1 METNA
6 QLLTFPSTVDTNASS
21 DSAATMARR
30 ALPPRPDAADGP
42 FLRMITVNDIYILD
56 NYPRLATALASARS
70 EAESIGAVVTTHL
83 NGDFLSPCT
92 FTALDGG
99 KVMSEALIRAKIDYV
114 CLGNHEFDIGA
125 AALAGKIGGIHST
138 TCLNSNIDGPELVD
152 LPTFATVSVGART
165 AVFGGYATNDLSC
178 YRPSSRPNVSPI
190 DASAFRQTWQQ
201 ALASLG
207 ERAASAA
214 LFVPMTHQLVPHD
227 RASAES
233 LAEEDPQLAALTPI
247 ILGGHEHDIFVETV
261 GRSTVVKV
269 GQDAERIGVVDIWWD
284 LGGEMHTRVEL
295 LPAAA
300 FEPDGEVLAW
310 VSTQAASLDRMMSV
324 PLFAVPEPAVTRYSS
339 KLVRFE
345 ESRLATHLLS
355 LIKRGLRRDGV
366 ELVVLQAGAVRGKA
380 DYQAAPFTL
389 GDLFSELA
397 FECELALV
405 PLPGRVL
412 AESVRS
418 TRSRP
423 TPNPTFLHLDED
435 ARCRRDTHELTEI
448 NGAPLEPDRLYMVAI
463 YQYLLTGM
471 NSVEPLM
478 TYVRAGGD
486 ERNALVVPDLEACP
500 PAKQLII
507 EARGTCTPLSSA
519 RSPLAPNR
527 PSLDPARCA

>member
-1 METNA
+1 
-6 QLLTFPSTVDTNASS
+6 
-21 DSAATMARR
+21 
-30 ALPPRPDAADGP
+30 
-42 FLRMITVNDIYILD
+42 MITVNDIYILD

-70 EAESIGAVVTTHL
+70 GAESIGAVVTTHL

-412 AESVRS
+412 AESVR
-418 TRSRP
+418 
-423 TPNPTFLHLDED
+423 
-435 ARCRRDTHELTEI
+435 DTHELTEI

-486 ERNALVVPDLEACP
+486 ERNALVVCMKDAWKELLGEQALERPSSTATDEGEPTTGEDAREAERPRLPSRLSHVFADVACDQSKVIREDDLRNFVARRGLER
-500 PAKQLII
+500 
-507 EARGTCTPLSSA
+507 RGTLL
-519 RSPLAPNR
+519 LAHMIQ
-527 PSLDPARCA
+527 SLDQDGDGCVSRKDFDALVQL